1 MISIASKHPVPEESR
16 LPAFPV
22 QNNPSDRLISICPLP
37 QKDSTRIKSTASIY
51 HKNIQYAT
59 ETESRHPRSRT
70 HRSEDGYHPDGHE
83 RSGTVRAEQFADE
96 FHAQKAYGNYEALAD
111 DPDIDLIY
119 IATPHSHHFGPARMC
134 LLKGKPVLCEKAFT
148 ANAREAEELIRIAQ
162 EKQVFLA
169 EAIWTRYMPFSR
181 TIRELTESG
190 IIGKPMMLTASL
202 GYPIAHKERIVRLE
216 LCGGA
221 LYDLGV
227 YPINFALMTFGND
240 LEKITSTCM
249 KNEAGVDMQ
258 NSITFTYRDG
268 RMAVMQTTAFCAS
281 DRQGIISGDKGYLV
295 IDNINN
301 PQQAVVYNTDH
312 QETGRYTCPPQIT
325 GFEYQVLEAAEA
337 IRQGAIEPASMP
349 HAETLR
355 VMRMLDSLRQE
366 WGIRFPMDE

>member
-1 MISIASKHPVPEESR
+1 MQQKLKVGILGAGHIA
-16 LPAFPV
+16 
-22 QNNPSDRLISICPLP
+22 
-37 QKDSTRIKSTASIY
+37 QKMATTLMGMKEAEL
-51 HKNIQYAT
+51 YAVAAR
-59 ETESRHPRSRT
+59 ELS
-70 HRSEDGYHPDGHE
+70 
-83 RSGTVRAEQFADE
+83 RAEQFADE

-337 IRQGAIEPASMP
+337 IRQGAIEPTSMP

-355 VMRMLDSLRQE
+355 VMRMLDSLRKE

>member
-1 MISIASKHPVPEESR
+1 MQQKLKVGILGAGHIA
-16 LPAFPV
+16 
-22 QNNPSDRLISICPLP
+22 
-37 QKDSTRIKSTASIY
+37 QKMATTLMGMKEAEL
-51 HKNIQYAT
+51 YAVAAR
-59 ETESRHPRSRT
+59 ELS
-70 HRSEDGYHPDGHE
+70 
-83 RSGTVRAEQFADE
+83 RAEQFADE

-325 GFEYQVLEAAEA
+325 GFEYQVQEAAEA
-337 IRQGAIEPASMP
+337 IRRGAIEPASMP

-355 VMRMLDSLRQE
+355 VMQMLDSLRQE

>member
-1 MISIASKHPVPEESR
+1 MQQKLKVGILGAGHIA
-16 LPAFPV
+16 
-22 QNNPSDRLISICPLP
+22 
-37 QKDSTRIKSTASIY
+37 QKMATTLMGMKEAEL
-51 HKNIQYAT
+51 YAVAAR
-59 ETESRHPRSRT
+59 ELS
-70 HRSEDGYHPDGHE
+70 
-83 RSGTVRAEQFADE
+83 RAEQFADE

-202 GYPIAHKERIVRLE
+202 GYPVAHKERIVRLE

-337 IRQGAIEPASMP
+337 IRQGAIEPTSMP

-355 VMRMLDSLRQE
+355 VMRMLDSLRKE

>member
-1 MISIASKHPVPEESR
+1 MQQKLKVGILGAGHIA
-16 LPAFPV
+16 
-22 QNNPSDRLISICPLP
+22 
-37 QKDSTRIKSTASIY
+37 QKMATTLMGMKEAEL
-51 HKNIQYAT
+51 YAVAAR
-59 ETESRHPRSRT
+59 ELS
-70 HRSEDGYHPDGHE
+70 
-83 RSGTVRAEQFADE
+83 RAEQFANE

-119 IATPHSHHFGPARMC
+119 IATPHSHHFEPARMC

-295 IDNINN
+295 IDNVNN
-301 PQQAVVYNTDH
+301 PQQAVAYNTEH

-355 VMRMLDSLRQE
+355 VMRMLDSLRKE

>member
-1 MISIASKHPVPEESR
+1 MQQKLKVGILGAGHIARKMAATLQEMKEAELYAVAARELSK
-16 LPAFPV
+16 
-22 QNNPSDRLISICPLP
+22 
-37 QKDSTRIKSTASIY
+37 
-51 HKNIQYAT
+51 
-59 ETESRHPRSRT
+59 
-70 HRSEDGYHPDGHE
+70 
-83 RSGTVRAEQFADE
+83 AEQFANE
-96 FHAQKAYGNYEALAD
+96 FQARKAYGNYEALAD

-119 IATPHSHHFGPARMC
+119 IATPHSHHFAPARMC

-162 EKQVFLA
+162 EKRVYLA

-181 TIRELTESG
+181 TIRELTENG

-202 GYPIAHKERIVRLE
+202 GYPISQVERIIRPE

-227 YPINFALMTFGND
+227 YPINFALMTFGSD
-240 LEKITSTCM
+240 IDKVTSTCV

-281 DRQGIISGDKGYLV
+281 DRQGIVSGDKGYLV

-301 PQQAVVYNTDH
+301 PQLAVAYNADH
-312 QETGRYTCPPQIT
+312 QETARYTCPPQIT

>member
-1 MISIASKHPVPEESR
+1 MQQKLKVGILGAGHIA
-16 LPAFPV
+16 
-22 QNNPSDRLISICPLP
+22 
-37 QKDSTRIKSTASIY
+37 QKMATTLMGMKEAEL
-51 HKNIQYAT
+51 YAVAAR
-59 ETESRHPRSRT
+59 ELS
-70 HRSEDGYHPDGHE
+70 
-83 RSGTVRAEQFADE
+83 RAEQFADE

-169 EAIWTRYMPFSR
+169 EAIWTRYMPFSQ

-325 GFEYQVLEAAEA
+325 GFEYQVQEAAEA
-337 IRQGAIEPASMP
+337 IRRGAIEPASMP

-355 VMRMLDSLRQE
+355 VMQMLDSLRKE

>member
-1 MISIASKHPVPEESR
+1 MQQKLKVGILGAGHIA
-16 LPAFPV
+16 
-22 QNNPSDRLISICPLP
+22 
-37 QKDSTRIKSTASIY
+37 QKMATTLMGMKEAEL
-51 HKNIQYAT
+51 YAVAAR
-59 ETESRHPRSRT
+59 ELS
-70 HRSEDGYHPDGHE
+70 
-83 RSGTVRAEQFADE
+83 RAEQFANE

-119 IATPHSHHFGPARMC
+119 IATPHSHHFEPARMC

-355 VMRMLDSLRQE
+355 VMRMLDSLRKE

>member
-1 MISIASKHPVPEESR
+1 MQQKLKVGILGAGHIA
-16 LPAFPV
+16 
-22 QNNPSDRLISICPLP
+22 
-37 QKDSTRIKSTASIY
+37 QKMATTLMGMKEAEL
-51 HKNIQYAT
+51 YAVAAR
-59 ETESRHPRSRT
+59 ELS
-70 HRSEDGYHPDGHE
+70 
-83 RSGTVRAEQFADE
+83 RAEQFANE

-119 IATPHSHHFGPARMC
+119 IATPHSHHFEPARMC

-312 QETGRYTCPPQIT
+312 QETARYTCPPQIT
-325 GFEYQVLEAAEA
+325 GFEYQVQEAAEA
-337 IRQGAIEPASMP
+337 IRRGAIEPASMP

-355 VMRMLDSLRQE
+355 VMQMLDSLRQE

>member
-1 MISIASKHPVPEESR
+1 MQQKLKVGILGAGHIA
-16 LPAFPV
+16 
-22 QNNPSDRLISICPLP
+22 
-37 QKDSTRIKSTASIY
+37 QKMATTLMGMKEAEL
-51 HKNIQYAT
+51 YAVAAR
-59 ETESRHPRSRT
+59 ELS
-70 HRSEDGYHPDGHE
+70 
-83 RSGTVRAEQFADE
+83 RAEQFADE

-281 DRQGIISGDKGYLV
+281 DRQGIIFGDKGYLV

>member
-1 MISIASKHPVPEESR
+1 MQQKLKVGILGAGHIA
-16 LPAFPV
+16 
-22 QNNPSDRLISICPLP
+22 
-37 QKDSTRIKSTASIY
+37 QKMATTLMGMKEAEL
-51 HKNIQYAT
+51 YAVAAR
-59 ETESRHPRSRT
+59 ELS
-70 HRSEDGYHPDGHE
+70 
-83 RSGTVRAEQFADE
+83 RAEQFADE

-258 NSITFTYRDG
+258 NSITFTYRDR

>member
-1 MISIASKHPVPEESR
+1 MQQKLKVGILGAGHIAQKMATTLLEMKEAELYAVAARELSK
-16 LPAFPV
+16 A
-22 QNNPSDRLISICPLP
+22 
-37 QKDSTRIKSTASIY
+37 
-51 HKNIQYAT
+51 
-59 ETESRHPRSRT
+59 
-70 HRSEDGYHPDGHE
+70 E
-83 RSGTVRAEQFADE
+83 RFADE
-96 FHAQKAYGNYEALAD
+96 FRAQKAYGSYEALAD

-119 IATPHSHHFGPARMC
+119 VATPHSHHFGPARMC

-148 ANAREAEELIRIAQ
+148 ANAREAEELIRISQ
-162 EKQVFLA
+162 EKQVYLA

-181 TIRELTESG
+181 IIRELTESG

-240 LEKITSTCM
+240 LEKVTSTCV
-249 KNEAGVDMQ
+249 KNETGVDMQ

-301 PQQAVVYNTDH
+301 PQLAVVYNAEH
-312 QETGRYTCPPQIT
+312 QETARYTCPPQIT

-337 IRQGAIEPASMP
+337 IRRGDIEPASMP

-355 VMRMLDSLRQE
+355 VMKMLDSLRQE

>member
-1 MISIASKHPVPEESR
+1 MQQKLKVGILGAGHIA
-16 LPAFPV
+16 
-22 QNNPSDRLISICPLP
+22 
-37 QKDSTRIKSTASIY
+37 QKMATTLMGMKEAEL
-51 HKNIQYAT
+51 YAVAAR
-59 ETESRHPRSRT
+59 ELS
-70 HRSEDGYHPDGHE
+70 
-83 RSGTVRAEQFADE
+83 RAEQFANE

-134 LLKGKPVLCEKAFT
+134 LLKGKPILCEKAFT

-355 VMRMLDSLRQE
+355 VMRMLDSLRKE

>member
-1 MISIASKHPVPEESR
+1 MQQKLKVGILGAGHIA
-16 LPAFPV
+16 
-22 QNNPSDRLISICPLP
+22 
-37 QKDSTRIKSTASIY
+37 QKMATTLMGMKEAEL
-51 HKNIQYAT
+51 YAVAAR
-59 ETESRHPRSRT
+59 ELS
-70 HRSEDGYHPDGHE
+70 
-83 RSGTVRAEQFADE
+83 RAEQFADE

-325 GFEYQVLEAAEA
+325 GFEYQVQEAAEA
-337 IRQGAIEPASMP
+337 IRRGAIEPASMP

>member
-1 MISIASKHPVPEESR
+1 MQQKLNNMQQKLKVGILGAGHIA
-16 LPAFPV
+16 
-22 QNNPSDRLISICPLP
+22 
-37 QKDSTRIKSTASIY
+37 QKMATTLMGMKEAEL
-51 HKNIQYAT
+51 YAVAAR
-59 ETESRHPRSRT
+59 ELS
-70 HRSEDGYHPDGHE
+70 
-83 RSGTVRAEQFADE
+83 RAEQFADE

-337 IRQGAIEPASMP
+337 IRQGAIEPTSMP

-355 VMRMLDSLRQE
+355 VMRMLDSLRKE

>member
-1 MISIASKHPVPEESR
+1 MQQKLKVGILGAGHIA
-16 LPAFPV
+16 
-22 QNNPSDRLISICPLP
+22 
-37 QKDSTRIKSTASIY
+37 QKMATTLMGMKEAEL
-51 HKNIQYAT
+51 YAVAAR
-59 ETESRHPRSRT
+59 ELS
-70 HRSEDGYHPDGHE
+70 
-83 RSGTVRAEQFADE
+83 RAEQFADE

-119 IATPHSHHFGPARMC
+119 IATPHSHHFEPARMC

>member
-1 MISIASKHPVPEESR
+1 MQQKLKVGILGAGHIA
-16 LPAFPV
+16 
-22 QNNPSDRLISICPLP
+22 
-37 QKDSTRIKSTASIY
+37 QKMATTLMGMKEAEL
-51 HKNIQYAT
+51 YAVAAR
-59 ETESRHPRSRT
+59 ELS
-70 HRSEDGYHPDGHE
+70 
-83 RSGTVRAEQFADE
+83 RAEQFADE

-134 LLKGKPVLCEKAFT
+134 LLKGKAVLCEKAFT

-355 VMRMLDSLRQE
+355 VMRMLDSLRKE

>member
-1 MISIASKHPVPEESR
+1 MQQKLKVGILGAGHIA
-16 LPAFPV
+16 
-22 QNNPSDRLISICPLP
+22 
-37 QKDSTRIKSTASIY
+37 QKMATTLMGMKEAEL
-51 HKNIQYAT
+51 YAVAAR
-59 ETESRHPRSRT
+59 ELS
-70 HRSEDGYHPDGHE
+70 
-83 RSGTVRAEQFADE
+83 RAEQFADE

-227 YPINFALMTFGND
+227 YPINFTLMTFGND

-258 NSITFTYRDG
+258 NSIIFTYRDG

>member
-1 MISIASKHPVPEESR
+1 MQQKLKVGILGAGHIA
-16 LPAFPV
+16 
-22 QNNPSDRLISICPLP
+22 
-37 QKDSTRIKSTASIY
+37 QKMATTLMGMKEAEL
-51 HKNIQYAT
+51 YAVAAR
-59 ETESRHPRSRT
+59 ELS
-70 HRSEDGYHPDGHE
+70 
-83 RSGTVRAEQFADE
+83 RAEQFADE

-134 LLKGKPVLCEKAFT
+134 LLKEKPILCEKAFT

>member
-1 MISIASKHPVPEESR
+1 MQQKLKVGILGAGHIA
-16 LPAFPV
+16 
-22 QNNPSDRLISICPLP
+22 
-37 QKDSTRIKSTASIY
+37 QKMATTLMGMKEAEL
-51 HKNIQYAT
+51 YAVAAR
-59 ETESRHPRSRT
+59 ELS
-70 HRSEDGYHPDGHE
+70 
-83 RSGTVRAEQFADE
+83 RAEQFANE

-295 IDNINN
+295 IDNVNN

-312 QETGRYTCPPQIT
+312 QETARYTCPPQIT
-325 GFEYQVLEAAEA
+325 GFEYQVQEAAEA
-337 IRQGAIEPASMP
+337 IRRGAIEPASMP

-355 VMRMLDSLRQE
+355 IMQMLDSLRQE

>member
-1 MISIASKHPVPEESR
+1 MQQKLKVGILGAGHIA
-16 LPAFPV
+16 
-22 QNNPSDRLISICPLP
+22 
-37 QKDSTRIKSTASIY
+37 QKMATTLMGMKEAEL
-51 HKNIQYAT
+51 YAVAAR
-59 ETESRHPRSRT
+59 ELS
-70 HRSEDGYHPDGHE
+70 
-83 RSGTVRAEQFADE
+83 RAEQFADE

-111 DPDIDLIY
+111 DPDIGLIY

>member
-1 MISIASKHPVPEESR
+1 MQQKLKVGILGAGHIAQKMATTLMGMKEAELYAVAARELSR
-16 LPAFPV
+16 
-22 QNNPSDRLISICPLP
+22 S
-37 QKDSTRIKSTASIY
+37 
-51 HKNIQYAT
+51 
-59 ETESRHPRSRT
+59 
-70 HRSEDGYHPDGHE
+70 
-83 RSGTVRAEQFADE
+83 EQFADE

-134 LLKGKPVLCEKAFT
+134 LFKGKPVLCEKAFT

>member
-1 MISIASKHPVPEESR
+1 MQQKLKVGILGAGHIARKMAATLQEMKEAELYAVAARELSK
-16 LPAFPV
+16 
-22 QNNPSDRLISICPLP
+22 
-37 QKDSTRIKSTASIY
+37 
-51 HKNIQYAT
+51 
-59 ETESRHPRSRT
+59 
-70 HRSEDGYHPDGHE
+70 
-83 RSGTVRAEQFADE
+83 AEQFANE
-96 FHAQKAYGNYEALAD
+96 FQARKAYGNYEALAD
-111 DPDIDLIY
+111 NPDIDLIY
-119 IATPHSHHFGPARMC
+119 IATPHSHHFAPARMC

-162 EKQVFLA
+162 EKRVYLA

-181 TIRELTESG
+181 TIRELTENG

-202 GYPIAHKERIVRLE
+202 GYPISQVERIIRPE

-227 YPINFALMTFGND
+227 YPINFALMTFGGD
-240 LEKITSTCM
+240 IDKVTSTCV

-281 DRQGIISGDKGYLV
+281 DRQGIVSGDKGYLV

-301 PQQAVVYNTDH
+301 PQLAVAYNADH
-312 QETGRYTCPPQIT
+312 QETARYTCPPQIT

>member
-1 MISIASKHPVPEESR
+1 MQQKLKVGILGAGHIA
-16 LPAFPV
+16 
-22 QNNPSDRLISICPLP
+22 
-37 QKDSTRIKSTASIY
+37 QKMAITLMGMKEAEL
-51 HKNIQYAT
+51 YAVAAR
-59 ETESRHPRSRT
+59 ELS
-70 HRSEDGYHPDGHE
+70 
-83 RSGTVRAEQFADE
+83 RAEQFADE

-355 VMRMLDSLRQE
+355 VMRMLDSLRKE

>member
-1 MISIASKHPVPEESR
+1 MQQKLKVGILGAGHIA
-16 LPAFPV
+16 
-22 QNNPSDRLISICPLP
+22 
-37 QKDSTRIKSTASIY
+37 QKMATTLMGMKEAEL
-51 HKNIQYAT
+51 YAAAAR
-59 ETESRHPRSRT
+59 ELS
-70 HRSEDGYHPDGHE
+70 
-83 RSGTVRAEQFADE
+83 RAEQFANE

-355 VMRMLDSLRQE
+355 VMRMLDSLRKE

>member
-1 MISIASKHPVPEESR
+1 MQQKLKVGILGAGHIA
-16 LPAFPV
+16 
-22 QNNPSDRLISICPLP
+22 
-37 QKDSTRIKSTASIY
+37 QKMATTLMGMKEAEL
-51 HKNIQYAT
+51 YAVAAR
-59 ETESRHPRSRT
+59 ELS
-70 HRSEDGYHPDGHE
+70 
-83 RSGTVRAEQFADE
+83 RAEQFADE

-190 IIGKPMMLTASL
+190 IIGKSMMLTASL

-366 WGIRFPMDE
+366 WDIRFPMDE

>member
-1 MISIASKHPVPEESR
+1 MQQKLKVGILGAGHIA
-16 LPAFPV
+16 
-22 QNNPSDRLISICPLP
+22 
-37 QKDSTRIKSTASIY
+37 QKMATTLMGMKEAEL
-51 HKNIQYAT
+51 YAVAAR
-59 ETESRHPRSRT
+59 ELS
-70 HRSEDGYHPDGHE
+70 
-83 RSGTVRAEQFADE
+83 RAEQFADE

-301 PQQAVVYNTDH
+301 PQQSVVYNTDH

-355 VMRMLDSLRQE
+355 VMRMLDSLRKE

>member
-1 MISIASKHPVPEESR
+1 MQQKLKVGILGAGHIA
-16 LPAFPV
+16 
-22 QNNPSDRLISICPLP
+22 
-37 QKDSTRIKSTASIY
+37 QKMATTLMGMKEAEL
-51 HKNIQYAT
+51 YAVAAR
-59 ETESRHPRSRT
+59 ELS
-70 HRSEDGYHPDGHE
+70 
-83 RSGTVRAEQFADE
+83 RAEQFADE

-221 LYDLGV
+221 LYDLCV

>member
-1 MISIASKHPVPEESR
+1 MQQKLKVGILGAGHIA
-16 LPAFPV
+16 
-22 QNNPSDRLISICPLP
+22 
-37 QKDSTRIKSTASIY
+37 QKMATTLMDMKEAEL
-51 HKNIQYAT
+51 YAVAAR
-59 ETESRHPRSRT
+59 ELS
-70 HRSEDGYHPDGHE
+70 
-83 RSGTVRAEQFADE
+83 RAEQFADE

>member
-1 MISIASKHPVPEESR
+1 MQQKLKVGILGAGHIARKMATTLQEMKEAELYAVAARELSK
-16 LPAFPV
+16 
-22 QNNPSDRLISICPLP
+22 
-37 QKDSTRIKSTASIY
+37 
-51 HKNIQYAT
+51 
-59 ETESRHPRSRT
+59 
-70 HRSEDGYHPDGHE
+70 
-83 RSGTVRAEQFADE
+83 AEQFANE
-96 FHAQKAYGNYEALAD
+96 FQARKAYGNYEALAD

-119 IATPHSHHFGPARMC
+119 IATPHSHHFAPARMC

-162 EKQVFLA
+162 EKRVYLA

-181 TIRELTESG
+181 TIRELTENG

-202 GYPIAHKERIVRLE
+202 GYPISQVERIIRPE

-227 YPINFALMTFGND
+227 YPINFAMMTFGSD
-240 LEKITSTCM
+240 IDKVTSTCV

-281 DRQGIISGDKGYLV
+281 DRQGIVSGDKGYLV

-301 PQQAVVYNTDH
+301 PQLAVAYNADH
-312 QETGRYTCPPQIT
+312 QETARYTCPPQIT

>member
-1 MISIASKHPVPEESR
+1 MQQKLKVGILGAGHIA
-16 LPAFPV
+16 
-22 QNNPSDRLISICPLP
+22 
-37 QKDSTRIKSTASIY
+37 QKMATTLMGMKEAEL
-51 HKNIQYAT
+51 YAVAAR
-59 ETESRHPRSRT
+59 ELS
-70 HRSEDGYHPDGHE
+70 
-83 RSGTVRAEQFADE
+83 RAEQFANE

-119 IATPHSHHFGPARMC
+119 IATPHSHHFEPARMC

-162 EKQVFLA
+162 EKQVYLA

-227 YPINFALMTFGND
+227 YPINFAFMTFGND

-312 QETGRYTCPPQIT
+312 QETARYTCPPQIT
-325 GFEYQVLEAAEA
+325 GFEYQVQEAAEA
-337 IRQGAIEPASMP
+337 IRRGAIEPASMP

-355 VMRMLDSLRQE
+355 VMQMLDSLRQE

>member
-1 MISIASKHPVPEESR
+1 MQQKLKVGILGAGHIA
-16 LPAFPV
+16 
-22 QNNPSDRLISICPLP
+22 
-37 QKDSTRIKSTASIY
+37 QKMATTLMGMKEAEL
-51 HKNIQYAT
+51 YAVAAR
-59 ETESRHPRSRT
+59 ELS
-70 HRSEDGYHPDGHE
+70 
-83 RSGTVRAEQFADE
+83 RAEQFANE

-148 ANAREAEELIRIAQ
+148 ANAREAKELIRIAQ

>member
-1 MISIASKHPVPEESR
+1 MQQKLKVGILGAGHIA
-16 LPAFPV
+16 
-22 QNNPSDRLISICPLP
+22 
-37 QKDSTRIKSTASIY
+37 QKMATTLMGMKEAEL
-51 HKNIQYAT
+51 YAVAAR
-59 ETESRHPRSRT
+59 ELS
-70 HRSEDGYHPDGHE
+70 
-83 RSGTVRAEQFADE
+83 RAEQFANE

-312 QETGRYTCPPQIT
+312 QETARYTCPPQIT
-325 GFEYQVLEAAEA
+325 GFEYQVQEAAEA
-337 IRQGAIEPASMP
+337 IRRGAIEPASMP

-355 VMRMLDSLRQE
+355 VMRMLDSLRKE

>member
-1 MISIASKHPVPEESR
+1 MQQKLKVGILGAGHIA
-16 LPAFPV
+16 
-22 QNNPSDRLISICPLP
+22 
-37 QKDSTRIKSTASIY
+37 QKMATTLMGMKEAEL
-51 HKNIQYAT
+51 YAVAAR
-59 ETESRHPRSRT
+59 ELS
-70 HRSEDGYHPDGHE
+70 
-83 RSGTVRAEQFADE
+83 RAEQFADE

-111 DPDIDLIY
+111 DSDIDLIY

-162 EKQVFLA
+162 EKQVYLA

>member
-1 MISIASKHPVPEESR
+1 MQQKLKVGILGAGHIA
-16 LPAFPV
+16 
-22 QNNPSDRLISICPLP
+22 
-37 QKDSTRIKSTASIY
+37 QKMATTLMGMKEAEL
-51 HKNIQYAT
+51 YAVAAR
-59 ETESRHPRSRT
+59 ELS
-70 HRSEDGYHPDGHE
+70 
-83 RSGTVRAEQFADE
+83 RAEQFANE

-162 EKQVFLA
+162 EKQVYLA

-312 QETGRYTCPPQIT
+312 QETARYTCPPQIT
-325 GFEYQVLEAAEA
+325 GFEYQVQEAAEA
-337 IRQGAIEPASMP
+337 IRRGAIEPASMP

>member
-1 MISIASKHPVPEESR
+1 MQQKLKVGILGAGHIARKMAATLQEMKEAELYAVAARELSK
-16 LPAFPV
+16 
-22 QNNPSDRLISICPLP
+22 
-37 QKDSTRIKSTASIY
+37 
-51 HKNIQYAT
+51 
-59 ETESRHPRSRT
+59 
-70 HRSEDGYHPDGHE
+70 
-83 RSGTVRAEQFADE
+83 AEQFANE
-96 FHAQKAYGNYEALAD
+96 FQARKAYGNYEALAD

-119 IATPHSHHFGPARMC
+119 IATPHSHHFAPARMC

-162 EKQVFLA
+162 EKRVYLA

-181 TIRELTESG
+181 TIRELTENG

-202 GYPIAHKERIVRLE
+202 GYPISQVERIIRPE

-227 YPINFALMTFGND
+227 YPINFALMTFGGD
-240 LEKITSTCM
+240 IDKVTSTCV
-249 KNEAGVDMQ
+249 KNEAGIDMQ

-281 DRQGIISGDKGYLV
+281 DRQGIVSGDKGYLV

-301 PQQAVVYNTDH
+301 PQLAVAYNADH
-312 QETGRYTCPPQIT
+312 QETARYTCPPQIT

>member
-1 MISIASKHPVPEESR
+1 MQQKLKVGILGAGHIARKMATTLQEMKEAELYAVAARELSK
-16 LPAFPV
+16 
-22 QNNPSDRLISICPLP
+22 
-37 QKDSTRIKSTASIY
+37 
-51 HKNIQYAT
+51 
-59 ETESRHPRSRT
+59 
-70 HRSEDGYHPDGHE
+70 
-83 RSGTVRAEQFADE
+83 AEQFANE
-96 FHAQKAYGNYEALAD
+96 FQARKAYGNYEALAD

-119 IATPHSHHFGPARMC
+119 IATPHSHHFAPARMC

-162 EKQVFLA
+162 EKRVYLA

-181 TIRELTESG
+181 TIRELTENG

-202 GYPIAHKERIVRLE
+202 GYPISQVERIIRPE

-227 YPINFALMTFGND
+227 YPINFALMTFGSD
-240 LEKITSTCM
+240 IDKVTSTCV

-281 DRQGIISGDKGYLV
+281 DRQGIVSGDKGYLV

-301 PQQAVVYNTDH
+301 PQLAVAYNADH
-312 QETGRYTCPPQIT
+312 QETARYTCPPQIT

>member
-1 MISIASKHPVPEESR
+1 MQQKLKVGILGAGHIA
-16 LPAFPV
+16 
-22 QNNPSDRLISICPLP
+22 
-37 QKDSTRIKSTASIY
+37 QKMATTLMGMKEAEL
-51 HKNIQYAT
+51 YAVAAR
-59 ETESRHPRSRT
+59 ELS
-70 HRSEDGYHPDGHE
+70 
-83 RSGTVRAEQFADE
+83 RAEQFADE

-366 WGIRFPMDE
+366 WDIRFPMDE

>member
-1 MISIASKHPVPEESR
+1 MQQKLKVGILGAGHIA
-16 LPAFPV
+16 
-22 QNNPSDRLISICPLP
+22 
-37 QKDSTRIKSTASIY
+37 QKMATTLQEMKEAEL
-51 HKNIQYAT
+51 YAVAAR
-59 ETESRHPRSRT
+59 ELS
-70 HRSEDGYHPDGHE
+70 
-83 RSGTVRAEQFADE
+83 RAEQFANE

-148 ANAREAEELIRIAQ
+148 ANACKAKELIRIAQ

-240 LEKITSTCM
+240 LEKITSTCV

-337 IRQGAIEPASMP
+337 IRRGAIEPASMP

>member
-1 MISIASKHPVPEESR
+1 MQQKLKVGILGAGHIA
-16 LPAFPV
+16 
-22 QNNPSDRLISICPLP
+22 
-37 QKDSTRIKSTASIY
+37 QKMATTLMGMKEAEL
-51 HKNIQYAT
+51 YAVAAR
-59 ETESRHPRSRT
+59 ELS
-70 HRSEDGYHPDGHE
+70 
-83 RSGTVRAEQFADE
+83 RAEQFANE

-119 IATPHSHHFGPARMC
+119 IATPHSHHFEPARMC

>member
-1 MISIASKHPVPEESR
+1 MQQKLKVGILGAGHIA
-16 LPAFPV
+16 
-22 QNNPSDRLISICPLP
+22 
-37 QKDSTRIKSTASIY
+37 QKMATTLMGMKEAEL
-51 HKNIQYAT
+51 YAVAAR
-59 ETESRHPRSRT
+59 ELS
-70 HRSEDGYHPDGHE
+70 
-83 RSGTVRAEQFADE
+83 RAEQFADE

-181 TIRELTESG
+181 TIRELTESD

-355 VMRMLDSLRQE
+355 VMRMLDSLRKE